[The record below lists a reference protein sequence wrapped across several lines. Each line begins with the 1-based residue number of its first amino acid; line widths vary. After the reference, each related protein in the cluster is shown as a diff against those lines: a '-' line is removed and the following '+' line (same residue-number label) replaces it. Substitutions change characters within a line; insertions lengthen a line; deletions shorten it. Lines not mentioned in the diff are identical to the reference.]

1 MKVTWIFLDELKLN
15 IILKEKKMWHYT
27 ERSRTKLIKLILS
40 KIIWPNIAKALKTK
54 GPRSRRQKV
63 KNQFNGR
70 TCTTYFA
77 GKYRLLNGIKRCH
90 DTQHNDIQHNDTQH
104 NGLIYDSQQSS
115 IACHY
120 AECLNFLS

>member
-1 MKVTWIFLDELKLN
+1 MFARDKHSSLLRKFVNYGWKKFYNIGPWI
-15 IILKEKKMWHYT
+15 
-27 ERSRTKLIKLILS
+27 
-40 KIIWPNIAKALKTK
+40 
-54 GPRSRRQKV
+54 QKV

-90 DTQHNDIQHNDTQH
+90 DTQHN
-104 NGLIYDSQQSS
+104 GLIYDNQQNS

-120 AECLNFLS
+120 AECLNFFNPECHYAECCHAECHYVECRGTV